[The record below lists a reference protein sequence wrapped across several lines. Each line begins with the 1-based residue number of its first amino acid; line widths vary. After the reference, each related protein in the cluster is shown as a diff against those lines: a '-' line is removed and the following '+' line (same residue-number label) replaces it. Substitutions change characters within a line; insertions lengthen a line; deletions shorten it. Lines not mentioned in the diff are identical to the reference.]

1 MTFTIRWWMV
11 VIALVI
17 APAIYAT
24 FRKPQSG
31 YDLQIDTMAVAIL
44 CWALAIGL
52 TIGKIL

>member
-11 VIALVI
+11 VMILVAAPLVYAAL
-17 APAIYAT
+17 
-24 FRKPQSG
+24 RKSQSD

-52 TIGKIL
+52 TIGKVL